1 MSYNVNDYTDAELF
15 NILDL
20 HPYPTDRELEAKIIQ
35 LIRKYETIGNN
46 SADELSQ
53 FFRDIYAR
61 FFDIEDEEDEE
72 EEEKE
77 KEKEN
82 KKEKEKVKE
91 KEKNKDSKKKFI
103 ETLENNDDKKKSNN
117 VNIPANPTYTTTLN
131 YTPGTVNPLLKE
143 TITRVISIDSQYR
156 NTTLYHLSTNFTVYL
171 TETLRDVVSMSLYSY
186 QIPYQWFT
194 INNSYGANFFYLKGN
209 SPGINN
215 ENHYYKVAIP
225 PANYTG
231 PQIIDA
237 INISLHNLSTTYTD
251 TNFGNTG
258 ISFVNASTNLRST
271 INIDIQKLYNE
282 TYYQL
287 QWPITTTNS
296 LTTYLGYTSNN
307 YVPNIIFSRTN
318 VYNPN
323 DNDTITIDN
332 TNNTFNIIQY
342 NGPNEYTSDAS
353 YNAIPI
359 TITNGLITRAQI
371 IQQINNNLSSNP
383 LLINSSITAVYN
395 NANDQYKFPYYI
407 YYLTINFNRYANT
420 NKLNSKTIVKFPE
433 ETNQNTL
440 WTGSNSFFRFDHNY
454 TELNSVIS
462 ETPGVKSNYI
472 IGNGVYIFFKC
483 INPYYSDAVIQD
495 STYTYSVNDYKI
507 NIAPSNINGYSLTQY
522 ISAISN
528 GFNTATFTD
537 TNGNQIQVSPDFHL
551 SQTTNP
557 NNTTV
562 LIKNSYLNMHFYIR
576 KHLPQNLYSM
586 ELTGSFLNTVLNLN
600 SPNTIN
606 VHNTMT
612 NTSNIDLS
620 LNVFQSTLD
629 ITNITTYNISS
640 NLIYDERIEY
650 TNAWLAFTLNEGYR
664 NNDTPNPI
672 YLLNTTDINP
682 SGSTIYDNYI
692 TLEND
697 INAAFQN
704 YYSGNQY
711 PLRNSSITIIPDTN
725 NPNIL
730 NITLTI
736 IIDTVLT
743 ESDYSV
749 EFVDPNETNSWKTFL
764 NLITDTQNTYNISSL
779 TNYTLTGLE
788 PIQGNLL
795 QIVTGSNDTIQINP
809 IPNPIGGAYSSDG
822 ANNLSFTI
830 PSGIYT
836 KSQLFT
842 YLNNLFTQNPV
853 TAGSIISIY
862 TDANNNEY
870 TKVRLNINKI
880 FTSADYKIVFYD
892 TVSFF
897 RCFNN
902 SNSGQNVTWDNTL
915 GWIIGFR
922 NYTEYTL
929 SVENQTANPDDS
941 TRFYYLTSI
950 TGSYSITPVTQLV
963 NVYDPNT
970 RVTTTYSQTIRNTVA
985 LTSDT
990 PVNVYIYSYFLISLN
1005 DYVLNDLN
1013 DGMIHISTTD
1023 NYIQGTS
1030 YANLSTTVCNPVTST
1045 PMITDANNNPNYT
1058 NLTQKQI
1065 YALNQNQQAAAY
1077 DPTIPRYSTGP
1088 DIHDLFGII
1097 PLKLS
1102 GLQYGQLITD
1112 YGGSLQAQ
1120 SRTYFGPVNISKL
1133 SISLL
1138 TDKGDYVDL
1147 QGSNWAF
1154 SLIIETLYKGNQS

>member
-20 HPYPTDRELEAKIIQ
+20 QPYPTDRELEAKIIQ
-35 LIRKYETIGNN
+35 LIRKYENIGNN
-46 SADELSQ
+46 SADELSH

-61 FFDIEDEEDEE
+61 FFDIEDEEENENENEE
-72 EEEKE
+72 KNKEKE
-77 KEKEN
+77 KEKE
-82 KKEKEKVKE
+82 KEKN
-91 KEKNKDSKKKFI
+91 KEKNKDSKKKI
-103 ETLENNDDKKKSNN
+103 VEPLENNDDKKKSNN

-143 TITRVISIDSQYR
+143 TIKRVISIDSQYR
-156 NTTLYHLSTNFTVYL
+156 NTSLYHLSTNFTVYL

-215 ENHYYKVAIP
+215 ENHFYKVAIP

-237 INISLHNLSTTYTD
+237 IDKSLKELSTTYTD

-271 INIDIQKLYNE
+271 IKIDIQKLYNE

-287 QWPITTTNS
+287 QWPITTSTITNS

-307 YVPNIIFSRTN
+307 YVPNTIFSRTN

-323 DNDTITIDN
+323 DDDTITIDN

-359 TITNGLITRAQI
+359 TITNGLTTRAQI
-371 IQQINNNLSSNP
+371 IQQINNKLSSNP
-383 LLINSSITAVYN
+383 LLTNSSITAVYN
-395 NANDQYKFPYYI
+395 DANDQYKFPYYI
-407 YYLTINFNRYANT
+407 YYLTINFNRYMNT
-420 NKLNSKTIVKFPE
+420 NKVNSKTIVKFPT
-433 ETNQNTL
+433 ETAV
-440 WTGSNSFFRFDHNY
+440 WTGPQSFFRFDHNY
-454 TELNSVIS
+454 TELNTVIS
-462 ETPGVKSNYI
+462 EKPGFKSNYI
-472 IGNGVYIFFKC
+472 IGDGVYIFFRC
-483 INPYYSDAVIQD
+483 INPDYRDAEIKD
-495 STYTYSVNDYKI
+495 STYNYSVNDYKI

-522 ISAISN
+522 ISAINN

-537 TNGNQIQVSPDFHL
+537 TYNNEIDVSADFHL
-551 SQTTNP
+551 SQTSNP
-557 NNTTV
+557 NNTTI
-562 LIKNSYLNMHFYIR
+562 LIENSYFNMHFYIR

-586 ELTGSFLNTVLNLN
+586 ELTGSFLNKIFGLQ
-600 SPNTIN
+600 SPISIN
-606 VHNTMT
+606 VNNTMT

-620 LNVFQSTLD
+620 VNVFESTIDKLD
-629 ITNITTYNISS
+629 RYNITSD
-640 NLIYDERIEY
+640 LIYDDQHEY
-650 TNAWLAFTLNEGYR
+650 TGAWLAFTLNQGYR
-664 NNDTPNPI
+664 NGYTPNPI
-672 YLLNTTDINP
+672 YLLTITDINP
-682 SGSTIYDNYI
+682 GGSTIYNNYVE
-692 TLEND
+692 LQND

-704 YYSGNQY
+704 YYAANQY
-711 PLRNSSITIIPDTN
+711 PLKNSSISIIPDTN
-725 NPNIL
+725 DPDLL
-730 NITLTI
+730 NIRLTI

-764 NLITDTQNTYNISSL
+764 NVVTDAQNTYTISTL
-779 TNYTLTGLE
+779 PNYTLTGLN

-795 QIVTGSNDTIQINP
+795 QIVPGLNNVIQINP

-836 KSQLFT
+836 KSQLFAQ
-842 YLNNLFTQNPV
+842 LNSLFSQNPV
-853 TAGSIISIY
+853 TTGSIISIY
-862 TDANNNEY
+862 IDDNNNEY
-870 TKVRLNINKI
+870 TKVRMNINKI

-922 NYTEYTL
+922 NYTEYNLTA
-929 SVENQTANPDDS
+929 ENQSVNPNDS
-941 TRFYYLTSI
+941 TKLYYLSSI
-950 TGSYSITPVTQLV
+950 TGSYYISPVTQ
-963 NVYDPNT
+963 NMIVYDPNT
-970 RVTTTYSQTIRNTVA
+970 EVTTTYSQIIQTTFT

-1013 DGMIHISTTD
+1013 DGMVHISTTD

-1045 PMITDANNNPNYT
+1045 AMITDTNNNPNYT

-1138 TDKGDYVDL
+1138 TDKGDFVDL

-1154 SLIIETLYKGNQS
+1154 SLIIETLYKGNQT